1 MKLNLQINSVDFD
14 ANVMDDLFLTFL
26 DADTSSEIEIVI
38 PYHIAKKLT
47 NKLGSLVDN
56 DLDNK
61 LVNLE
66 LENADLKAELEEI
79 KEVNEHIRER
89 KIV

>member
-26 DADTSSEIEIVI
+26 DADTSSEIGITI
-38 PYHIAKKLT
+38 PYHVAKKLV
-47 NKLGSLVDN
+47 NKLNNIIDN

-66 LENADLKAELEEI
+66 LENADLKSELEEI